1 MNSKVALIF
10 VFNHKYDKNIDV
22 LENLYKNRFSN
33 IYHLVPFYEGDK
45 QNVIP
50 VYESSQHFQGYL
62 AQGYKKYF
70 KEEYEHYFFIGDDLV
85 LNPAINENNYK
96 QYFHLSENA
105 SYIPE
110 IHTLHHL
117 TNNDTL
123 RFLPVKSIT
132 GKKRWH
138 WCKIKELVENY
149 KHKAYAVENANE
161 MPSYK
166 EAEAILKNHGYEIQ
180 ALTYRDLHGDV
191 FPLTSATLK
200 YAANL
205 KSYFKKFPLAYPVV
219 GSYSDIVI
227 VSKSSIK
234 KFCHYC
240 GVFATN
246 KLFVEF
252 AIPTALLLASEKVV
266 TEKEIGKRGSI
277 YWLYTQPELEKYN
290 EDMRPYNLSLKD
302 LMQKFP
308 EDKLY
313 IHPIKLSK
321 WKTETI

>member
-10 VFNHKYDKNIDV
+10 VFNHKYDKNIDI
-22 LENLYKNRFSN
+22 LEKLYNDRFSS
-33 IYHLVPFYEGDK
+33 IYHLVPFYEGNK
-45 QNVIP
+45 ENVIP

-62 AQGYKKYF
+62 AQGFKKYF
-70 KEEYEHYFFIGDDLV
+70 KKEYEHYIFIGDDLI
-85 LNPAINENNYK
+85 LNPAINENNYQ
-96 QYFHLSENA
+96 QYFHLSADA

-110 IHTLHHL
+110 IHTLHNL

-132 GKKRWH
+132 GENRWH

-149 KHKAYAVENANE
+149 EHKAYGVENADE
-161 MPSYK
+161 MPSYLEAK
-166 EAEAILKNHGYEIQ
+166 EIIRKHGYDVQ
-180 ALTYRDLHGDV
+180 PVTYKDLYGDV
-191 FPLTSATLK
+191 FPVTSAAVNYTLHL
-200 YAANL
+200 NN
-205 KSYFKKFPLAYPVV
+205 YFKKHELVYPVV

-227 VSKSSIK
+227 VSKPAIK

-252 AIPTALLLASEKVV
+252 AIPTALLLASEKVI

-277 YWLYTQPELEKYN
+277 YWLYTKLEIGKYDL
-290 EDMRPYNLSLKD
+290 DMKPYNLNLTE
-302 LMQKFP
+302 LMEKFP
-308 EDKLY
+308 ADKLY
-313 IHPIKLSK
+313 IHPVKLSK
-321 WKTETI
+321 WKV

>member
-1 MNSKVALIF
+1 MIMNNKVALIF
-10 VFNHKYDKNIDV
+10 VFNHKYDKNIAI
-22 LENLYKNRFSN
+22 LENLYKDRFSN

-62 AQGYKKYF
+62 AQGFKKYF
-70 KEEYEHYFFIGDDLV
+70 NEEYEHYFFLGDDLI
-85 LNPAINENNYK
+85 LNPAINEDNY
-96 QYFHLSENA
+96 QEYFHLNTES

-110 IHTLHHL
+110 IHSLHHL

-132 GKKRWH
+132 GKSRWH

-149 KHKAYAVENANE
+149 DHQAYGVENTQE
-161 MPSYK
+161 MPSYE
-166 EAEAILKNHGYEIQ
+166 EAEAILKKHGYEVKPVS
-180 ALTYRDLHGDV
+180 YEDLHGDV
-191 FPLTSATLK
+191 FPLTSATIK
-200 YAANL
+200 FAAHLNT
-205 KSYFKKFPLAYPVV
+205 YFKTFKLAYPVV

-252 AIPTALLLASEKVV
+252 AIPTALLLASEKVI
-266 TEKEIGKRGSI
+266 TEKEIGKRGNI
-277 YWLYTQPELEKYN
+277 YWLYTKPELEKYDA
-290 EDMRPYNLSLKD
+290 DMKPYNQNLTE

-308 EDKLY
+308 ADKLY
-313 IHPIKLSK
+313 IHPVKLSK
-321 WKTETI
+321 WKI